1 MIRKIIS
8 GGQTGADQG
17 GLDAAIKLG
26 IPHGGWIPKGRKTEA
41 GRLPEC
47 YTMQEM
53 RTVNYAARTER
64 NVLASDGTLILS
76 HGQLKGGSA
85 LTWRLAHKHGQPC
98 LHIDLAAISKFQAA
112 LKISH
117 WLTDRRIRVLN
128 VAGPRA
134 SQDNRIY
141 EDTRQILESVY
152 LLNLTDTKGLEP
164 QPPVTDNRP
173 ENVQQAVEILVD
185 RLSFKDQI
193 KIANLSE
200 RELSSLR
207 IPIGEF
213 ISNSFGLWYG
223 NPRLMTSCHFLSKNT
238 HLTPEEAADFI
249 IRQLWLQLRN
259 THKIRVVK

>member
-17 GLDAAIKLG
+17 ALDAAIKLG
-26 IPHGGWIPKGRKTEA
+26 ISHGGWIPKGRKTEA
-41 GRLPEC
+41 GKLPES
-47 YTMQEM
+47 YDMQEM
-53 RTVNYAARTER
+53 RTANYAARTER
-64 NVLASDGTLILS
+64 NVMASDGTLILS

-85 LTWRLAHKHGQPC
+85 LTWRLAHKHAQPC
-98 LHIDLAAISKFQAA
+98 LHVDLSSISKFQAA
-112 LKISH
+112 LNINR
-117 WLTDRRIRVLN
+117 WLTEHRIQILN

-141 EDTRQILESVY
+141 EDTRQIIESVY
-152 LLNLTDTKGLEP
+152 LLNLTDTKGLDA
-164 QPPVTDNRP
+164 PPAPSGDMP
-173 ENVQQAVEILVD
+173 ENVQQAVQILVD

-207 IPIGEF
+207 VPIGEF
-213 ISNSFGLWYG
+213 VSNSFGLWYG
-223 NPRLMTSCHFLSKNT
+223 NPRLMTSCRFLSKNT
-238 HLTPEEAADFI
+238 RLSPEEAADFI
-249 IRQLWLQLRN
+249 IRRLWLQLRD